1 MSLVFNLAFAFSW
14 QTACSIWLRNPSY
27 QFLKFT
33 IHPLSD
39 FTWLADSTI
48 EKGLALVSGDCYSLR
63 QKAQRSEMQLF
74 VRAGWWK
81 YSLLLSCYVEHGT
94 GLSSMHLFFFWH
106 VWSCGEFTGTCPL
119 IVVFFPQRAVA
130 GDASESALLKCI
142 ELCCGSVKEM
152 RERYPKVVEIPFNS
166 TNKYQVSTFLVSL
179 LRGRHC
185 VK

>member
-14 QTACSIWLRNPSY
+14 QTACSVWLRNPSY

-94 GLSSMHLFFFWH
+94 GLSSMHLFFFLTCLILWWVH
-106 VWSCGEFTGTCPL
+106 WNMPFDSCLFS
-119 IVVFFPQRAVA
+119 
-130 GDASESALLKCI
+130 SESSGRGCLW
-142 ELCCGSVKEM
+142 
-152 RERYPKVVEIPFNS
+152 
-166 TNKYQVSTFLVSL
+166 VSTSEMHRTVLWFCQGDEREVSQS
-179 LRGRHC
+179 GGNTF
-185 VK
+185 